1 MRAGTSAQQA
11 NARMKSAAS
20 TTRATCLSC
29 RLALIRALHVYKR
42 RSRGE
47 GTRIRA
53 CLDPVHRAQNDAGL
67 PESEKNIFSLSLIL
81 IYASIFA
88 FANNKNLTAP
98 HILFF
103 LCVGEFLS

>member
-1 MRAGTSAQQA
+1 MRAATSAQQA
-11 NARMKSAAS
+11 NERMK
-20 TTRATCLSC
+20 
-29 RLALIRALHVYKR
+29 
-42 RSRGE
+42 
-47 GTRIRA
+47 
-53 CLDPVHRAQNDAGL
+53 
-67 PESEKNIFSLSLIL
+67 SEKNIFSLSLIL